1 MNSEKSYLIF
11 TLTLTFLIICYQK
24 KLAQATKQDIR
35 YKPTM
40 DINNVLDMASSPS
53 HLYVL
58 SEQDGLAVFRVSND
72 NTQWLY
78 TNVGMQRRGNK
89 IVTDIRFAYLFGYGR
104 RLTVLEPT
112 SVLGVYSSTYLPT
125 EPRGIAR
132 LRE

>member
-11 TLTLTFLIICYQK
+11 SLTLTFLIICYQNI
-24 KLAQATKQDIR
+24 LAQSTKQDFR

-112 SVLGVYSSTYLPT
+112 SALMDQHPS
-125 EPRGIAR
+125 
-132 LRE
+132 LRIL